1 MGLLFIGVV
10 AGILVGFAWLAP
22 SQGHFQACMFQW
34 QGCLDKAVAS
44 SEPRPEIPRRDP
56 AITKAKSAGAAKSSK
71 HASARSHKRVAI
83 AKADGPPTRHS
94 VVASEHRPAGTSDL
108 VLTTAKA
115 SIAAKMED
123 PASAE
128 FSDVDRAIRLN
139 TFGRPVDTICG
150 HVKGKTASGGETAER
165 PFLYLVK
172 EDEAYVVADGKADSA
187 AAIAYRNI
195 CH

>member
-1 MGLLFIGVV
+1 MGLLFIGGM

-83 AKADGPPTRHS
+83 AKADGLGT
-94 VVASEHRPAGTSDL
+94 PA
-108 VLTTAKA
+108 
-115 SIAAKMED
+115 AA
-123 PASAE
+123 
-128 FSDVDRAIRLN
+128 RLL
-139 TFGRPVDTICG
+139 DTILNAFQLLATVC
-150 HVKGKTASGGETAER
+150 
-165 PFLYLVK
+165 
-172 EDEAYVVADGKADSA
+172 
-187 AAIAYRNI
+187 
-195 CH
+195 